1 MKSQSLRLTKR
12 AFVMSLS
19 GLLML
24 SGCANWRADETDQA
38 AATPET
44 IAAPSPAM
52 QPGLAPLDNLNAVLW
67 FQTAA
72 EYQASAIQAF
82 AAARTHLPGLI
93 ALGAT
98 AVPDEQKL
106 ELTGDF
112 SKLPPAVVV
121 DVDETMLDNSAYMA
135 RLVQSGE
142 KFDAATWA
150 KFCNEDISKPIPGAV
165 EFSEFAKA
173 NSVRVI
179 YISNRDASLTEVTR
193 ASLKRFGFADTDNLD
208 SFAFRDKAKGWD
220 TKGARRMHFAKSYRI
235 MMVIGDNLGDFT
247 ESYKQSSADR
257 KQLVN
262 ASNRWGS
269 SWIMLPNPMYG
280 SWEAPF
286 THPDA
291 SISRSLRL
299 QSLDTLGTPK

>member
-1 MKSQSLRLTKR
+1 MKTHSLQLTKR
-12 AFVMSLS
+12 VLAIALS

-24 SGCANWRADETDQA
+24 SGCANRRTDVA
-38 AATPET
+38 EPTSAVLED

-52 QPGLAPLDNLNAVLW
+52 QPSLAPQDNLNAVLW

-72 EYQASAIQAF
+72 EYQASALQAF

-106 ELTGDF
+106 DITGDF
-112 SKLPPAVVV
+112 SELPPAVVV

-135 RLVQSGE
+135 KLVKSGE

-150 KFCNEDISKPIPGAV
+150 KFCNEDISKPIPGAM
-165 EFSEFAKA
+165 EFTEFAKV
-173 NSVRVI
+173 NGVRVI

-220 TKGARRMHFAKSYRI
+220 TKGARRSHFAKSYRI

-247 ESYKQSSADR
+247 EGYKLSPADR
-257 KQLVN
+257 NLLAN

-286 THPDA
+286 TNPDA
-291 SISRSLRL
+291 NISRTLRL
-299 QSLDTLGTPK
+299 DGLDTVGSPK